1 MAVDKAQQPFIIPQE
16 DIEVDADAEEYDD
29 ADLGIEV
36 INPDAVS
43 IETEDGGLLIDFSG
57 EISDEITGP
66 DHGAN
71 LADFIDESVLESMAS
86 ELVSDFEAD
95 RRSRKDWATAYMKG
109 LDLLGFKVEE
119 RSQPWQGA
127 SGVFHPLLTEAVV
140 RFQAQAMGE
149 LFPASGPAKTQIM
162 GKITPEKMKQAER
175 VQNELN
181 YQLTEEMSEYRDELE
196 QLLFRLPLAGSAFK
210 KVYYDPLRERPVAM
224 FVPVEDFVVSYGA
237 SDLPTCPRYTHVMK
251 KTANEILKLQL
262 AGFYRD
268 VELPAPAPDISDIQ
282 EKYDTLD
289 GEEATLDD
297 DDRHTL
303 LEMHVDMNMPEEFD
317 DPDGVARPY
326 VITVEKSSRT
336 ILSIRRNWDEDD
348 AKKKKLMHFVHYK
361 YLPGLGFYGTGLI
374 HLIGGL
380 AKSATSIMR
389 QLIDAGT
396 LSNLPGG
403 LKARG
408 MRIRGDDTPIMP
420 GEFRDVD
427 IPGGAIRDS
436 ITFLPYKEPSGV
448 LYQLLGNVVEEGR
461 RIGSVADIQV
471 GNMNPEAPV
480 GTTLALLERSL
491 KVMSGVQ
498 ARLHA
503 AMRNELRL
511 IARVIRDYMPPK
523 YDYAIGDNDD
533 MDEDD
538 IFNRS
543 EDFDGRVDII
553 PVSDPNAATMAQR
566 VVQYQSALQLAQQA
580 PQLYDMGKLHRQMLE
595 VLGIQDADDIIKLPD
610 DIKPMDPVT
619 ENMAML
625 KQEPVKAFMYQ
636 DHAAHIQVHMAMAQ
650 DPKIQQM
657 VGQSPFAGAI
667 MNALSSHVTE
677 HIAMQYRVEIQKRLG
692 VELPDPEAHLP
703 EDIELEVSRM
713 AAQAADK
720 LLKGNQAEAAQQ
732 QAQQQAQDPLTQIQ
746 RAELELK
753 ARELK
758 LKEDQARH
766 RALLDIEELKM
777 KAATTAGNLELSKER
792 LDAEM
797 QRDAANISARMAT
810 QLDANSRKEKTE
822 GAKLGV
828 KIATDLAKGADLG
841 RATTPKNKGT

>member
-1 MAVDKAQQPFIIPQE
+1 MAIEKMQQPFDLAQE
-16 DIEVDADAEEYDD
+16 D
-29 ADLGIEV
+29 LGGDSSGMQLEIV
-36 INPDAVS
+36 NPDAIS
-43 IETEDGGLLIDFSG
+43 IETDDGGLILDFTG
-57 EISDEITGP
+57 DMTDEVAGLE
-66 DHGAN
+66 HGDN
-71 LADFIDESVLESMAS
+71 LAEVIDEATLDSMAS
-86 ELVSDFEAD
+86 ELVAEFEAD
-95 RRSRKDWATAYMKG
+95 RRSRKEWATAYMKG

-140 RFQAQAMGE
+140 RFQAQSMGE
-149 LFPASGPAKTQIM
+149 IFPASGPAKTQIM
-162 GKITPEKMKQAER
+162 GKVTPDKFRQAER
-175 VQNELN
+175 VRNELN
-181 YQLTEEMSEYRDELE
+181 YQLTEEMTEYRDELE
-196 QLLFRLPLAGSAFK
+196 QLLFRLPIAGSAFK
-210 KVYYDPLRERPVAM
+210 KVYFDPLRERPVAM
-224 FVPVEDFVVSYGA
+224 FVPVEDFVVAYGA
-237 SDLPTCPRYTHVMK
+237 ADLPTCPRYTHIMK
-251 KTANEILKLQL
+251 KTPNEILKLQL
-262 AGFYRD
+262 SGFYRD
-268 VELPAPAPDISDIQ
+268 VDLPAPTTDISDIQ
-282 EKYDTLD
+282 EKYDDLD
-289 GEEATLDD
+289 GEEAGIDD

-303 LEMHVDMNMPEEFD
+303 LEMHVDLNMPEEFD
-317 DPDGVARPY
+317 DPDGIARPH
-326 VITVEKSSRT
+326 VVTIDKSSRT
-336 ILSIRRNWDEDD
+336 ILSIRRNWDESDER
-348 AKKKKLMHFVHYK
+348 KRKQMHFVHYK

-436 ITFLPYKEPSGV
+436 ITFLPYKEPSAV

-461 RIGSVADIQV
+461 RIGSVADVQV
-471 GNMNPEAPV
+471 GNMNSEAPV

-503 AMRNELRL
+503 AMKNELRL
-511 IARVIRDYMPPK
+511 IARVIHDYMPPT
-523 YDYAIGDNDD
+523 YAYPLADADD
-533 MDEDD
+533 KEDTQ
-538 IFNRS
+538 IFNRT
-543 EDFDGRVDII
+543 EDFDGRVGII

-566 VVQYQSALQLAQQA
+566 VMQYQSALQLAQQA

-595 VLGIQDADDIIKLPD
+595 VLGIQDADDIIKLPE
-610 DIKPMDPVT
+610 DIKPADPVT

-625 KQEPVKAFMYQ
+625 KQAPVKAFMYQ

-657 VGQSPFAGAI
+657 VGQSPFASAI
-667 MNALSSHVTE
+667 QNALSSHVTE
-677 HIAMQYRVEIQKRLG
+677 HIAMQYRMEIQKRLG
-692 VELPDPEAHLP
+692 TELPDPEATLP
-703 EDIELEVSRM
+703 EDVELEVSRM
-713 AAQAADK
+713 AALAADK

-746 RAELELK
+746 KAELELK
-753 ARELK
+753 AREVK
-758 LKEDQARH
+758 LKEDIARH
-766 RALLDIEELKM
+766 NALLEVERFKM
-777 KAATTAGNLELSKER
+777 DSATRAGEMEIKKDR
-792 LDAEM
+792 LDADM
-797 QRDAANISARMAT
+797 QRDAANISARMAS
-810 QLDANSRKEKTE
+810 QLDAASRNEKIE

-828 KIATDLAKGADLG
+828 KIAADLAMGANFG
-841 RATTPKNKGT
+841 RTSTPPKEGT